1 MQQQNRAVDS
11 LYTGRLVRLAATRP
25 DEAETLSRWSEDSEY
40 RRLMDTDWARPEPAE
55 TFQRQHGSGSNAAY
69 FSLRT
74 LTDDRFI
81 GFVVIHGI
89 EWNNGAGTLSIGI
102 GERGYWGK
110 GYGSD
115 ALQLILQYGFRELN
129 LHRIGL
135 DVHSTNARA
144 IRAYEKAGFTHEG
157 ALREAGY
164 RDGTRY
170 DRVLMGMLRPEW
182 EARQQRSQA

>member
-1 MQQQNRAVDS
+1 MQQTSSDDQDLFR
-11 LYTGRLVRLAATRP
+11 GRLVRLAAPRA
-25 DEAETLSRWSEDSEY
+25 DEAEAQSRWSEDAAY
-40 RRLMDTDWARPEPAE
+40 RRLMDSDWARPETVE
-55 TFQRQHGSGSNAAY
+55 SYRGRHGSGSNAAY

-74 LTDDRFI
+74 LADDRYI
-81 GFVVIHGI
+81 GFVVLHSI
-89 EWNNGAGTLSIGI
+89 EWNNAAGILSMGI
-102 GERGYWGK
+102 GERDYWGK

-115 ALQLILQYGFRELN
+115 ALRLILRYGFHELN

-164 RDGTRY
+164 RDGRRY
-170 DRVLMGMLRPEW
+170 DRLLMGILRPEW
-182 EARQQRSQA
+182 EAVQK